1 MLAEVMHAA
10 AYRAYRIRLQAL
22 LHIPLDATAQ
32 EIHQLIAAGF
42 SATRVE
48 WFYTRG
54 TFIAD
59 ALNQI
64 MSLKTFHGRV
74 ARGQRLTLGES
85 DRLYRLAHVTAMAEV
100 LFGDEQKARRW
111 LCKPKQRFAGQ
122 SPLALL
128 STSPGMQL
136 VEELLIQIDV
146 GVAG

>member
-42 SATRVE
+42 TATRVE
-48 WFYTRG
+48 WFCTRG
-54 TFIAD
+54 AFIAD

-64 MSLKTFHGRV
+64 MSLKTLHGRV

-100 LFGDEQKARRW
+100 LFGDEQKAWRW